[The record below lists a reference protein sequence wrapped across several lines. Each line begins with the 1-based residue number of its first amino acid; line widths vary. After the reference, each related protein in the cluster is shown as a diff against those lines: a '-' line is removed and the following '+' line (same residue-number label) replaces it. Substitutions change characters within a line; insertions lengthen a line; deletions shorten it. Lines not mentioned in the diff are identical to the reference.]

1 MDAVLI
7 NNDIYMVDTTS
18 EFFYQELSLI
28 LNQYD
33 NPTIFWV
40 EDTTDEL

>member
-1 MDAVLI
+1 MDAILI
-7 NNDIYMVDTTS
+7 DNDIYMIDTTS

-33 NPTIFWV
+33 NPTVFWV
-40 EDTTDEL
+40 EQETNEL

>member
-7 NNDIYMVDTTS
+7 NDDIYMVDTTS

-33 NPTIFWV
+33 NPTIFWI
-40 EDTTDEL
+40 EDAPDE